1 MIFRFLDIFFT
12 VFHTFLILFNLAGWI
27 WRKTRR
33 LNLITLLLTGF
44 SWALLG
50 LLMHTLGYCPL
61 TDWHFTI
68 LSRLGEAN
76 LPSSYIKYLIFRLTG
91 TDISSEI
98 IDRITL
104 ASFIISLIISVLL
117 NARDYIRKHKEP

>member
-12 VFHTFLILFNLAGWI
+12 VFHTFLILFNLAGWM
-27 WRKTRR
+27 WKKTRR
-33 LNLITLLLTGF
+33 LNLITLLLTGL
-44 SWALLG
+44 SWTLLG
-50 LLMHTLGYCPL
+50 FLTHTPGYCPL

-68 LSRLGEAN
+68 LSHLGEVD
-76 LPSSYIKYLIFRLTG
+76 LPSSYIKYLIARLTG

-104 ASFIISLIISVLL
+104 VCFIISLSISVLL